1 MNAAAAAPRA
11 RHTSAVGFLSAE
23 WLAAASDALR
33 CAGVTT
39 EGGPP
44 LVIQQLVEHPD
55 GTLNTYRIRVDAAG
69 AEAVGGSS
77 GDATVVYRQSYEV
90 ARGIAGGELD
100 AHVEF
105 LMGRVIVSGDT
116 KALVGHRAALERLST
131 ALAGL
136 REITDFSNTC

>member
-1 MNAAAAAPRA
+1 MVR
-11 RHTSAVGFLSAE
+11 FLSPE
-23 WLAAASDALR
+23 WVAAVTEALQS
-33 CAGVTT
+33 AGVTT

-44 LVIQQLVEHPD
+44 LVIQQVVEHSN
-55 GTLNTYRIRVDAAG
+55 GIRSTYRIRVDAEG
-69 AEAVGGSS
+69 AEAVGGFS

-105 LMGRVIVSGDT
+105 LMGRVVVSGDT
-116 KALVGHRAALERLST
+116 KALVGHRAALESLST

-136 REITDFSNTC
+136 REITDF